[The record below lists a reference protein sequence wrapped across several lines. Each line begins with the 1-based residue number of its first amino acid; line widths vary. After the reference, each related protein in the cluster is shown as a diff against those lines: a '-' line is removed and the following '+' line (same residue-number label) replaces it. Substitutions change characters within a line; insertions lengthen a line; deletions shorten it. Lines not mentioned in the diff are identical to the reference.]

1 MLSLQP
7 EVQLDIL
14 KFLNFEQLFSLK
26 QANFH
31 FRNLINKYEG
41 GLARMEVFEL
51 SLIDAK
57 TIDSQDVII
66 KLEPVVSDF
75 VLDEHHTENWETA
88 LDKSIPLFLHAVKE
102 DRKNFAVQLKKTDK
116 KSNYI
121 LKLPNTPKTIEEMII
136 IRFWLEQLF
145 NCAFK
150 EAEFDNIIFNPE
162 ILNLLF
168 DNDKTALEQFHVG
181 KSTIQTRNEKFQN
194 FLNFGL
200 TRFAIYEVFSF
211 FDKSD
216 IPEQY
221 TDILFNII
229 INEGSKFPHV
239 CLGVFKSSKLYDR
252 IIEYITTSKDLS
264 KMVPF
269 ITLFCHSF
277 DVPKL
282 PEKAEKAKID
292 GDSTKYKIVNVYNPK
307 VKFLFLNCGTRNFFF
322 VYIEKKIE
330 E

>member
-1 MLSLQP
+1 MLFLAP
-7 EVQLDIL
+7 EVQLDVL
-14 KFLNFEQLFSLK
+14 KCLNFEQLFSLK
-26 QANFH
+26 QTNFY

-41 GLARMEVFEL
+41 GLARMEFFEL
-51 SLIDAK
+51 SLIDTK
-57 TIDSQDVII
+57 TIDRQAVIV
-66 KLEPVVSDF
+66 KLEPVVSEF
-75 VLDEHHTENWETA
+75 VLSEHLREKWETA
-88 LDKSIPLFLHAVKE
+88 LDKSTHLFLYPVE
-102 DRKNFAVQLKKTDK
+102 DGSECFAVQLKKK
-116 KSNYI
+116 AFKSSYI
-121 LKLPNTPKTIEEMII
+121 LKLPNIPKTIEEMVV

-150 EAEFDNIIFNPE
+150 EAEFGNVIFNSE
-162 ILNLLF
+162 MINLLF
-168 DNDKTALEQFHVG
+168 NNDKTMPKQFHVG
-181 KSTIQTRNEKFQN
+181 KSTIQTKDEKFQD

-200 TRFAIYEVFSF
+200 TRFAVYELFSF

-282 PEKAEKAKID
+282 PEKAENVKID

-307 VKFLFLNCGTRNFFF
+307 VKFLLLNSGTRNFFF